1 MSETNDE
8 ALIGA
13 LWRVVAAHGWQGLTM
28 GRLAAEAGVPLA
40 TLRER
45 FPTRLDALVL
55 HGQVVDRAVLDG
67 TVPGQG
73 GAARD
78 RLFDV
83 LMRRFDA
90 MQPHRAG
97 ILRFLAHLRR
107 DPGLAAALAP
117 RIAMSMRWMLDAAEI
132 GGEGCARRAM
142 ALGLVGVWLATV
154 RAWTEDES
162 EDLGHTMAA
171 LDRALDRAEQIART
185 FGVTPREGS
194 GSGTEATPDEA

>member
-8 ALIGA
+8 ALIAA
-13 LWRVVAAHGWQGLTM
+13 LWRVVAAHGWEGLTM
-28 GRLAAEAGVPLA
+28 GRLSAEAGVPLA
-40 TLRER
+40 ALRER

-55 HGQVVDRAVLDG
+55 HGRVVDRAVLDG

-73 GAARD
+73 GAPRD

-83 LMRRFDA
+83 LMRRLDA

-97 ILRFLAHLRR
+97 LLRFLAHLRR
-107 DPGLAAALAP
+107 DPGLAAVLGP
-117 RIAMSMRWMLDAAEI
+117 QVAMSMRWMLDAAEI

-142 ALGLVGVWLATV
+142 AFGLVGVWLAAV

-171 LDRALDRAEQIART
+171 LDRALDRAEQVART
-185 FGVTPREGS
+185 FGVMPRDAS
-194 GSGTEATPDEA
+194 APGTEATPGEA